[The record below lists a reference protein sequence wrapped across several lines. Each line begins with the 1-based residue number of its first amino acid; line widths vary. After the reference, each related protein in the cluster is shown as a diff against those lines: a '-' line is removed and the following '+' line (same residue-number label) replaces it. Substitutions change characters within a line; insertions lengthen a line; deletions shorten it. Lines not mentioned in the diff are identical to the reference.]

1 MSWSPFVRWISV
13 EPVLLDAA
21 AVRKL
26 ARDAG
31 LDVSVAREDDAIV
44 VSTRAGAPLLDV
56 DITGPGSDGLFAEE
70 IEEFAGR
77 LEGAGPALNALFC
90 RRIVKEAVVV
100 VGVGAYHDEEPELAD
115 AIMAQVL
122 GALGAATEGVFFSE
136 GDGFSNRHG
145 ALVVADP
152 DADPDEDASRMVA
165 VLDDETWA
173 AATLPAPAAP
183 KALAAGALPDGAE
196 VERAMSAF
204 ARTLKRGPR

>member
-31 LDVSVAREDDAIV
+31 LDVVVAREDDAIV
-44 VSTRAGAPLLDV
+44 VSTRSGEPLLDV
-56 DITGPGSDGLFAEE
+56 DITGPGSDGMFAEE

-77 LEGAGPALNALFC
+77 LEGAALALNALFC
-90 RRIVKEAVVV
+90 RRIVKEAVVI

-122 GALGAATEGVFFSE
+122 GALGLATEGVFFSE

-145 ALVVADP
+145 ALIVADP
-152 DADPDEDASRMVA
+152 EADPDEDAARVIGL
-165 VLDDETWA
+165 LDDETWISA
-173 AATLPAPAAP
+173 ALTGPAAL
-183 KALAAGALPDGAE
+183 KALAGGALPDGVE
-196 VERAMSAF
+196 VERNPSTF

>member
-21 AVRKL
+21 AVRRL

-173 AATLPAPAAP
+173 AATLPAPAAL

-196 VERAMSAF
+196 VERTMSAF